1 MTFFE
6 GRFLKEEAMKLKLRE
21 IEIFYLQEPLQE
33 SLKTLENKYKFT
45 FNKNTEALELEK
57 GANQLMLK
65 FIKRTIDI
73 EKSFESK
80 EDEPFYLTIN
90 NNQEDFSTAEKIKIL
105 GYDINPKNVFNTII
119 KERDKTL
126 SKFLKL
132 KGVGKKD
139 YILVSLMLTKGN
151 PLRNCYIPHRNYYT
165 SLEVV
170 YYYDIL

>member
-1 MTFFE
+1 
-6 GRFLKEEAMKLKLRE
+6 MKLKLRE
-21 IEIFYLQEPLQE
+21 IEIFYLQEPLDASKE
-33 SLKTLENKYKFT
+33 PSKALENKYKFT

-57 GANQLMLK
+57 RANQLMLK

-80 EDEPFYLTIN
+80 EEEPFYLTIN
-90 NNQEDFSTAEKIKIL
+90 NNIKQEDFATEEKIKIL

-119 KERDKTL
+119 EERDKTL

-139 YILVSLMLTKGN
+139 YIFVSLMLTKGH
-151 PLRNCYIPHRNYYT
+151 PHRNYYT
-165 SLEVV
+165 PHRNCYASLEVV
-170 YYYDIL
+170 YYYNIL

>member
-1 MTFFE
+1 
-6 GRFLKEEAMKLKLRE
+6 MKLKLRE
-21 IEIFYLQEPLQE
+21 IEIFYLQEPLGASKE
-33 SLKTLENKYKFT
+33 LLKALENKYKFT

-57 GANQLMLK
+57 RANQLMLK
-65 FIKRTIDI
+65 FIKQTIDI

-80 EDEPFYLTIN
+80 EEEPFYLTIN
-90 NNQEDFSTAEKIKIL
+90 NNIKQEDFAEKIKIL
-105 GYDINPKNVFNTII
+105 GYDINPKKVFNTII

-139 YILVSLMLTKGN
+139 YILVSLMLTKGH
-151 PLRNCYIPHRNYYT
+151 PHRNYYT
-165 SLEVV
+165 PHRNYYASLEVV

>member
-1 MTFFE
+1 
-6 GRFLKEEAMKLKLRE
+6 MKLKLRE
-21 IEIFYLQEPLQE
+21 IEIFYLQESFASSKGL
-33 SLKTLENKYKFT
+33 LKEMENKYKFT

-57 GANQLMLK
+57 RANQLMLK

-73 EKSFESK
+73 EKSFES
-80 EDEPFYLTIN
+80 EEEEAFYLTIN
-90 NNQEDFSTAEKIKIL
+90 NIKQETFNTTEKIL
-105 GYDINPKNVFNTII
+105 GYDINPKKVFNTII

-132 KGVGKKD
+132 KRVGKQD
-139 YILVSLMLTKGN
+139 YIIVSLMITKG
-151 PLRNCYIPHRNYYT
+151 PPRRYYYIA

>member
-1 MTFFE
+1 
-6 GRFLKEEAMKLKLRE
+6 
-21 IEIFYLQEPLQE
+21 
-33 SLKTLENKYKFT
+33 
-45 FNKNTEALELEK
+45 
-57 GANQLMLK
+57 MLK

-73 EKSFESK
+73 EKSFERK
-80 EDEPFYLTIN
+80 EEEPFYLTIN
-90 NNQEDFSTAEKIKIL
+90 NNIKQEDFATAEKIKIL
-105 GYDINPKNVFNTII
+105 GYDINPKKVFNTII

-139 YILVSLMLTKGN
+139 YIFVSLMLTKGH
-151 PLRNCYIPHRNYYT
+151 PHRDYYRPHRNYYA

>member
-1 MTFFE
+1 
-6 GRFLKEEAMKLKLRE
+6 MKLKLRE
-21 IEIFYLQEPLQE
+21 IEIFYLQEPLGA
-33 SLKTLENKYKFT
+33 SKGPLKALENKYKFT

-57 GANQLMLK
+57 RANQLMLK
-65 FIKRTIDI
+65 FIKQTIDI

-80 EDEPFYLTIN
+80 EEEPFYLTIN
-90 NNQEDFSTAEKIKIL
+90 NNIKQEDFATAEKIKIL
-105 GYDINPKNVFNTII
+105 GYDINPKKVFNTII

-139 YILVSLMLTKGN
+139 YILVSLMLTKGH
-151 PLRNCYIPHRNYYT
+151 PHRNYYT
-165 SLEVV
+165 PHRNYYASLEVV

>member
-1 MTFFE
+1 
-6 GRFLKEEAMKLKLRE
+6 
-21 IEIFYLQEPLQE
+21 
-33 SLKTLENKYKFT
+33 
-45 FNKNTEALELEK
+45 
-57 GANQLMLK
+57 MLK

-73 EKSFESK
+73 EKSFERK
-80 EDEPFYLTIN
+80 EEEPFYLTIN
-90 NNQEDFSTAEKIKIL
+90 NNIKQEDFATAEKIKIL
-105 GYDINPKNVFNTII
+105 GYDINPKKVFNTII

-139 YILVSLMLTKGN
+139 YIFVSLMLTKGH
-151 PLRNCYIPHRNYYT
+151 PHRCRYIA

>member
-1 MTFFE
+1 MGASKE
-6 GRFLKEEAMKLKLRE
+6 LLKA
-21 IEIFYLQEPLQE
+21 
-33 SLKTLENKYKFT
+33 LENKYKFT

-57 GANQLMLK
+57 RANQLMLK
-65 FIKRTIDI
+65 FIKQTIDI

-80 EDEPFYLTIN
+80 EEEPFYLTIN
-90 NNQEDFSTAEKIKIL
+90 NNIKQEDFAEKIKIL
-105 GYDINPKNVFNTII
+105 GYDINPKKVFNTII

-139 YILVSLMLTKGN
+139 YILVSLMLTKGH
-151 PLRNCYIPHRNYYT
+151 PHRNYYT
-165 SLEVV
+165 PHRNYYASLEVV

>member
-1 MTFFE
+1 
-6 GRFLKEEAMKLKLRE
+6 MKLKLRE
-21 IEIFYLQEPLQE
+21 IEIFYLQEPFAE
-33 SLKTLENKYKFT
+33 SKEPLKASENKYKFT

-57 GANQLMLK
+57 RANQLMLK
-65 FIKRTIDI
+65 LIKRTIDI

-80 EDEPFYLTIN
+80 EGEAFYLTIN
-90 NNQEDFSTAEKIKIL
+90 HNIKQEDFATAEKIL
-105 GYDINPKNVFNTII
+105 GYDINPKKVFNTII

-126 SKFLKL
+126 SKFLKS

-139 YILVSLMLTKGN
+139 YILVSLMLTKG
-151 PLRNCYIPHRNYYT
+151 PPHRYYYIA

>member
-1 MTFFE
+1 
-6 GRFLKEEAMKLKLRE
+6 MKLKLRE
-21 IEIFYLQEPLQE
+21 IEIFYLQEPFAASKEL
-33 SLKTLENKYKFT
+33 LKASENKYKFT

-57 GANQLMLK
+57 RANQLMLK

-73 EKSFESK
+73 EKSFERK
-80 EDEPFYLTIN
+80 EEEAFYLTIN
-90 NNQEDFSTAEKIKIL
+90 HNIQQETFYTTEKIL
-105 GYDINPKNVFNTII
+105 GYDINPKKVFNTII

-139 YILVSLMLTKGN
+139 YILISLMLTKG
-151 PLRNCYIPHRNYYT
+151 PPYRYYDIA